1 VAASSPAAGATSVSQ
16 VRKLAS
22 IYARI
27 GRTYWSWGP
36 SLLLLAAIVFLPLGL
51 LDSISAELD
60 VDSLD
65 LDSGIKIAAL
75 VAAFGALTTT
85 SLIGEVF
92 YSGAVA
98 ISLTH
103 PQHERPPS
111 LREISRR
118 LNYRRL
124 IAVDVV
130 YVLIVVIGLL
140 LLVVPGVLAFVWFG
154 LAGPVVELERHGVRG
169 ALRRSWN
176 LVRGGFW
183 TVLLVLGP
191 IEIVGDAVGELLGSL
206 VHDALG
212 DSFLATWLADSVANV
227 FLTPIFAVAAVLLT
241 LDLIAEKDGAGPRLN
256 PRPAPAPSPA
266 PV

>member
-1 VAASSPAAGATSVSQ
+1 VTRLRDLG
-16 VRKLAS
+16 S

-27 GRTYWSWGP
+27 GRTYRAWGP
-36 SLLLLAAIVFLPLGL
+36 SLLLLATIVFLPLGL
-51 LDSISAELD
+51 LDSVSTALD

-65 LDSGIKIAAL
+65 LDTGMEIAAL
-75 VAAFGALTTT
+75 VAVIGALTAT

-111 LREISRR
+111 LREIARR
-118 LNYRRL
+118 LDYRRL
-124 IAVDVV
+124 IAVDLV
-130 YVLIVVIGLL
+130 YVLLVVIGLL
-140 LLVVPGVLAFVWFG
+140 LFVVPGVLAFVWLG
-154 LAGPVVELERHGVRG
+154 LAGPVVELERHSVRG
-169 ALRRSWN
+169 ALRRSWE
-176 LVRGGFW
+176 LVRGRFW

-191 IEIVGDAVGELLGSL
+191 IEIVGDAVGELLGGA
-206 VHDALG
+206 VHSALG
-212 DSFLATWLADSVANV
+212 HSFAAVWLADFVANV

-256 PRPAPAPSPA
+256 PAPAPAPA
-266 PV
+266 AA

>member
-1 VAASSPAAGATSVSQ
+1 VTQLRRLP
-16 VRKLAS
+16 S

-27 GRTYWSWGP
+27 WRTYRSWGP

-51 LDSISAELD
+51 LDSISVELN
-60 VDSLD
+60 VDSFD

-111 LREISRR
+111 IREIARR
-118 LNYRRL
+118 LDYRRL
-124 IAVDVV
+124 VAVDIA
-130 YVLIVVIGLL
+130 YVLIVVVGLL
-140 LLVVPGVLAFVWFG
+140 LFIVPGVLAFVWFG
-154 LAGPVVELERHGVRG
+154 LAGPVVELEKHSVRG
-169 ALRRSWN
+169 ALRRSWS
-176 LVRGGFW
+176 LVRGSFW
-183 TVLLVLGP
+183 LVLLVLGP
-191 IEIVGDAVGELLGSL
+191 IELVGDAVGELVGGV
-206 VHDALG
+206 VHDVLG
-212 DSFLATWLADSVANV
+212 HSFLATWLADFAANL

-256 PRPAPAPSPA
+256 PAPAPAPAPA
-266 PV
+266 